1 MSNKNNNITELTNFL
16 SSQSEINKE
25 DKKFVYDF
33 YNKFYYLGELNENI
47 IADLND
53 KISIGY
59 GNYNSKIMIVLS
71 SENIL
76 EETITVIKPIIENI
90 NISLWNVYITVVKK
104 SEATYD
110 KYDAAILNEINAV
123 NPSLLYVIDKDI
135 QSYYN
140 ISKGMNNMPRLKDVS
155 TKFINEEDILF
166 LADKSNK
173 ESQEEEWQ
181 STMQKIWL
189 SLRLMI
195 NFKDKEIIE

>member
-1 MSNKNNNITELTNFL
+1 MLNKNNNITELTNFL

-135 QSYYN
+135 QSYYS

>member
-1 MSNKNNNITELTNFL
+1 MLNKNNNITELTNFL

-173 ESQEEEWQ
+173 ESQKEEWQ

>member
-173 ESQEEEWQ
+173 ESQKEEWQ